1 MRCVKTQRRMFTI
14 AAHPLPVEAVHSLF
28 SEAARPLRLRVP
40 FLQRV
45 RLAATC
51 YSLCVFAL

>member
-1 MRCVKTQRRMFTI
+1 MRCEKTQRRMFTI
-14 AAHPLPVEAVHSLF
+14 AAHPLPVEAVRSLF
-28 SEAARPLRLRVP
+28 SQAARPLRLRVP

-51 YSLCVFAL
+51 YS